1 MGNELHSKS
10 LKELRVMYPLIKST
24 SKDGFISQI
33 PSEGLGDT
41 IEKALN
47 NPVAKAIK
55 KAIFKDG
62 EDCGCDKRKAKLN
75 QIFNYK
81 RKALRCLDEEELNQ
95 YKKYVSRRKLNSWAQ
110 EDIQL
115 LIDLYAK
122 VFAIQYQRKDFCTNC
137 AGSGQILLK
146 MSNELDKVVASYE

>member
-1 MGNELHSKS
+1 
-10 LKELRVMYPLIKST
+10 MYPLIKST

-41 IEKALN
+41 IEKVLDSLILK
-47 NPVAKAIK
+47 PVTKAIK

-81 RKALRCLDEEELNQ
+81 RKALRCLD
-95 YKKYVSRRKLNSWAQ
+95 
-110 EDIQL
+110 
-115 LIDLYAK
+115 
-122 VFAIQYQRKDFCTNC
+122 
-137 AGSGQILLK
+137 
-146 MSNELDKVVASYE
+146 